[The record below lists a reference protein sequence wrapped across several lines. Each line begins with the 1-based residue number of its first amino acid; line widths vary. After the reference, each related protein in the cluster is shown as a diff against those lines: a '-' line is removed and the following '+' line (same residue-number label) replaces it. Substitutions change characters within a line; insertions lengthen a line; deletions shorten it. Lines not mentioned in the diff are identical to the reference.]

1 MFADTVLAER
11 PWSNSK
17 IELLDKCPRAYCLKY
32 REKLKG
38 SQAGSAARIGTTVH
52 AVFEYGLRTELPDEK
67 LILSGAEPNAPMVVA
82 VPSHTAALLDER
94 LPYLLNLFARSPRNA
109 LSGPELKEAA
119 ELLPRA
125 KSFVL
130 GMQDLAAARGVQEFF
145 LEHRTAI
152 GVNYELQPFD
162 VEVPVEIVD
171 PYGAKSIVYEK
182 VSNRDALIRGVIDF
196 GFIAGGVYVV
206 IDHKTG
212 KPKDLVNYADQLR
225 LYQLFALAEHPEIEG
240 VQCGINHVRRPKV
253 DWGPPHTR
261 HEIEREVRPWLGHH
275 LNRLDIKL
283 RVINEG
289 ERRAKTGPLCNWCDF
304 VDGPGLCPEGLAEV
318 TAKPR
323 GPRLSLPVLQ
333 ATAEA

>member
-17 IELLDKCPRAYCLKY
+17 VELLDKCPRAYCLKY
-32 REKLKG
+32 RDRLKG
-38 SQAGSAARIGTTVH
+38 AQAGSAARIGTTVH
-52 AVFEYGLRTELPDEK
+52 AVFEYGLRTELPNEE
-67 LILSGAEPNAPMVVA
+67 LILGGAEPNAPMVVP
-82 VPSHTAALLDER
+82 VPCHTEAELDER
-94 LPYLLNLFARSPRNA
+94 LPYLFDLFARSPRNA
-109 LSGPELKEAA
+109 LSPDEYREASD
-119 ELLPRA
+119 LLPRA

-130 GMQDLAAARGVQEFF
+130 GMQGLAEARGVTEFF

-162 VEVPVEIVD
+162 VEKDGVRVPNNE
-171 PYGAKSIVYEK
+171 
-182 VSNRDALIRGVIDF
+182 ALIRGVIDF
-196 GFIAGGVYVV
+196 GFIAGGNYVV

-212 KPKDLVNYADQLR
+212 KPKDLANYADQLR
-225 LYQLFALAEHPEIEG
+225 LYMLFALAEHPEVEG

-253 DWGPPHTR
+253 DWMAPRPR
-261 HEIEREVRPWLGHH
+261 HEIEREVMPWLGHH
-275 LNRLDIKL
+275 LNSLDIKL
-283 RVINEG
+283 KMINEG

-304 VDGPGLCPEGLAEV
+304 VDGAGLCPEGLAEV

-333 ATAEA
+333 PSAGA